1 MAVSTL
7 TICFQSPIFQVPQ
20 FHRLFLT
27 ESLESCQDLSDY
39 FEHQIQE
46 LLKHG
51 YLVSENSTR
60 FTGWWDLEQDAS
72 SGTKLFAINTE
83 STTGRHKR
91 FLYTFGMIIQPFV
104 ENMMEFIARKLQD
117 RVVVYYG
124 RENEWLKNQEFD
136 DELNYLNETLE
147 LLIYYDLKK

>member
-1 MAVSTL
+1 M
-7 TICFQSPIFQVPQ
+7 
-20 FHRLFLT
+20 
-27 ESLESCQDLSDY
+27 
-39 FEHQIQE
+39 
-46 LLKHG
+46 
-51 YLVSENSTR
+51 SENSTR

-72 SGTKLFAINTE
+72 SGSKLFALNTE

-117 RVVVYYG
+117 RDVVNYG